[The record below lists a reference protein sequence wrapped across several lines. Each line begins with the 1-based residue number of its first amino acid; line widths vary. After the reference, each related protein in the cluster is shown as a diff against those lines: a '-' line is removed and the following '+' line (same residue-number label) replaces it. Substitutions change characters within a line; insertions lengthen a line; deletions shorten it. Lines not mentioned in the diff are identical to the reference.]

1 MSVAS
6 VQEPLLKSQH
16 GDMYND
22 EQRSRGWFASIPKR
36 YWLTLCAFFG
46 FFNVY
51 TLRVCLSVAIE
62 PMAKQYGWSTE
73 SHGLLLSSFFIG
85 YLLTQVVGGVIA
97 QRVGGK
103 HLLTFAVLI
112 TSVLTLLTPIVAE
125 TGSSGVVVLR
135 VLEGFGEGVSFPAMH
150 FMFSMWSPMLER
162 SRLAG
167 FGYSGAYLGTIIAFP
182 VSGLLC
188 AGTFLGGWPATFYV
202 FGALGVLW
210 CIWWHFTVYSHPE
223 QHPTISQEELVLIK
237 AGRDTAAAHHTA
249 GDVKRAPQAIP
260 WFKIFTNKAVI
271 ALVIG
276 QFAANWSFYTCL
288 TLGPTF
294 LNRALNF
301 DITQS
306 GFLNALPYIGIFI
319 VYVGA
324 GRGADFFIEH
334 GYSRTLVRRSFQAAS
349 MVLSACAFAGMGQ
362 VLSSSDAVVL
372 MTLAVSMLGLNAGGI
387 MVNQIDLGPE
397 LAGVLMG
404 ISNTIGTL
412 PGIISPLLSSAMLGN
427 DSTSPEKWSMV
438 FYVSAAIGVFSA
450 LVYGLA
456 GSGNRQ
462 F

>member
-1 MSVAS
+1 MSEPEVSS
-6 VQEPLLKSQH
+6 VQEPLLKGHDADVYS
-16 GDMYND
+16 N
-22 EQRSRGWFASIPKR
+22 EPARGWFASVPKR

-62 PMAKQYGWSTE
+62 PMTRQYGWSPE

-85 YLLTQVVGGVIA
+85 YLCTQVVGGVVA
-97 QRVGGK
+97 THVGGK

-112 TSVLTLLTPIVAE
+112 TSILTLLTPIIAE
-125 TGSSGVVVLR
+125 TTGSTGVVVLR
-135 VLEGFGEGVSFPAMH
+135 VLEGLGEGVSFPAMH
-150 FMFSMWSPMLER
+150 FTFSMWSPVLER

-182 VSGLLC
+182 ASGVLC

-210 CIWWHFTVYSHPE
+210 CIWWHLSVYSHPE
-223 QHPTISQEELVLIK
+223 QHPSMSKAELVLIK
-237 AGRDTAAAHHTA
+237 AGRGVVHTD
-249 GDVKRAPQAIP
+249 DVKRAKPAIP
-260 WFKIFTNKAVI
+260 WLKILTNKAVF
-271 ALVIG
+271 ALVIA

-294 LNRALNF
+294 VNRALNF
-301 DITQS
+301 DISQS

-319 VYVGA
+319 VYIGA

-334 GYSRTLVRRSFQAAS
+334 GYSRTLVRRCFQTS
-349 MVLSACAFAGMGQ
+349 SLVLSALAFSGMGQ
-362 VLSSSDAVVL
+362 VLSTSDAVVL
-372 MTLAVSMLGLNAGGI
+372 MTLAVAMLGLGAGGI

-412 PGIISPLLSSAMLGN
+412 PGVISPLLSAALLGN
-427 DSTSPEKWSMV
+427 DSTSPERWSLV
-438 FYVSAAIGVFSA
+438 FYVSAAINVFA
-450 LVYGLA
+450 AIVYGLA